1 MAGGTLTTFALEN
14 VDMML
19 YPGQAAL
26 NTQSPGMLAI
36 SLFAFYFIFLS
47 LQTDVVPFWHLEI
60 RIVHT

>member
-1 MAGGTLTTFALEN
+1 MVGGTLTTFALED

-26 NTQSPGMLAI
+26 NIHSPGMLSI
-36 SLFAFYFIFLS
+36 NLFAFYFIFLS